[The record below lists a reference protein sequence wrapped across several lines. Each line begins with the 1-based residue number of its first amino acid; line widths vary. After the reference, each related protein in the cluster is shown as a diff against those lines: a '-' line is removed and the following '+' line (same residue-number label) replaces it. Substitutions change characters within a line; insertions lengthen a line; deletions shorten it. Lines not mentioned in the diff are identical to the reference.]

1 MIELLINNQRV
12 MLDKAFSFK
21 LLIDNPYFTRSGS
34 YTRDIKL
41 PMTSMVNR
49 RVFGNISRADVRKQN
64 IEYEVKLNIG
74 NLLNLEGKAIIRNI
88 TEQDI
93 TIQCLFENSAFNF
106 SNKVDNRYIDELNY
120 PEMQFRW
127 QGNFTPL
134 TEDEIEE
141 YMGAYPY
148 TNWIWTPIYNESAE
162 EIYNH
167 VRISTKTGGLFYN
180 PYSRSNPPLPYLA
193 YVYERVLRNNGYYNI
208 GTPLQEI
215 FGSLFIVNANVTK
228 NMNDIL
234 PHWTVNEFFTH
245 IENFFGVVLVVE
257 NRAVRMVSADQ
268 FYEDIA
274 KKTPLRAIS
283 KYVTEISQD
292 EDEQDISLA
301 NIRYDLVNS
310 TIDENREIKLDDFK
324 GSIKKYAS
332 YAQMILDIDSLFAS
346 SKESVELWL
355 YQAEGRY
362 YLADLE
368 DKKYKLIEVN
378 RYAPLIRDPDNE
390 NYFELKIVPAA
401 MGLFEV
407 PAFGNNTSSPEWK
420 TKCLMP
426 ISQGD
431 IFVRGENNSKT
442 VTARDILQNGRPKSF
457 KKEVIEVAFNNM
469 TYYSKDLEKIKGKDG
484 KLFAYPTSFCD
495 QTDGLPDFEF
505 KKKFNRSLRLNG
517 KGSQEQFYTRSLNID
532 RAIEYKFDFFAKD
545 VKSIRDVFLIENN
558 RYVAKTIEIQIT
570 QEGINPLQKG
580 IFYLLED

>member
-1 MIELLINNQRV
+1 MIELLINNKRV

-49 RVFGNISRADVRKQN
+49 RVFGNISRADVRKKN
-64 IEYEVKLNIG
+64 INYEVKLNIG

-127 QGNFTPL
+127 QGDFTPL
-134 TEDEIEE
+134 TDDEIQE
-141 YMGAYPY
+141 YFGAYPVQG
-148 TNWIWTPIYNESAE
+148 WMWSPVYNESADE
-162 EIYNH
+162 VYNH
-167 VRISTKTGGLFYN
+167 VRIAINKGGLYYN
-180 PYSRSNPPLPYLA
+180 PYNRANPPQPYLG
-193 YVYERVLRNNGYYNI
+193 YVFEHILRRNGYYI
-208 GTPLQEI
+208 VGTTIHEI
-215 FGSLFIVNANVTK
+215 FGQLFIVNGNVTK

-234 PHWTVNEFFTH
+234 PHWTVNEFFSH
-245 IENFFGVVLVVE
+245 IENFFGIVLVVE
-257 NRAVRMVSADQ
+257 NRTVRMVSADK

-274 KKTPLRAIS
+274 NKTPLRAIS
-283 KYVTEISQD
+283 KYMTEISQD

-324 GSIKKYAS
+324 GSLKNYKS
-332 YAQMILDIDSLFAS
+332 YAQMVLDIDSLFAS
-346 SKESVELWL
+346 NKESVELWL

-368 DKKYKLIEVN
+368 DKKYKLTEVN
-378 RYAPLIRDPDNE
+378 RYAPLVRDPDNE
-390 NYFELKIVPAA
+390 NYVELKIVPAA

-407 PAFGNNTSSPEWK
+407 PGFGNNTSSAEWK
-420 TKCLMP
+420 TQCLMP

-431 IFVRGENNSKT
+431 IYTKGEKKE
-442 VTARDILQNGRPKSF
+442 VTARDIMQNGRPKSF
-457 KKEVIEVAFNNM
+457 KKEVIEVAFNNI
-469 TYYSKDLEKIKGKDG
+469 TWEDKDLEKIKGKDG
-484 KLFAYPTSFCD
+484 KLYPYPTSFCD

-505 KKKFNRSLRLNG
+505 NRKFNRSLRLNG
-517 KGSQEQFYTRSLNID
+517 QGSQEQFYNRQLNID
-532 RAIEYKFDFFAKD
+532 RAIEYKFDFLAKD